1 MKRKFEMAGQ
11 FKQSSGSQDKTLI
24 VTLIKYS
31 TFFLV
36 AVVLATAILR
46 FSWQSFGELFSLEFI
61 ASVGGVLLGLNIFYY
76 AFLLVLAYFFYKPH
90 RALSDEELP
99 TCTVIVPAYNEGK
112 TVLKSLD
119 SILASDYPAD
129 KLEIL
134 AIDDGS
140 VDDTWYWIKLAAAR
154 SEGRI
159 TPIKLEKNGGKRRAL
174 YRGIRQSTSEVIVTV
189 DSDSV
194 VAADTLRRLNSPFI
208 DSKIAGVAG
217 DIRVLNMQ
225 DGILP
230 RMMDVNFV
238 FGFEI
243 MRSAQ
248 SVLRSVFCT
257 PGALSAYRR
266 TAMLPFL
273 DEWVEQ
279 KFFGQPA
286 HIAEDRAL
294 ATYLM
299 AEGHRIVFQRD
310 AIAHTMIPT
319 DYRTTCKMLMRW
331 GRGDVRETC
340 SMYRFAFRKLDW
352 FHLGIQFNLLMQTMW
367 LFLPL
372 LMLPLTLMAL
382 CAAPLAF
389 VQALIL
395 GVVIWSSIPAFVY
408 STRRCSSE
416 AIFAYTFAVFKLF
429 FLFWVDPYCLVTVR
443 NSKWMTR
450 TRAARPQLAVG
461 RKLSSSNPQAF

>member
-1 MKRKFEMAGQ
+1 MAGK
-11 FKQSSGSQDKTLI
+11 FKPALVLLDKNRI

-31 TFFLV
+31 TFVLV
-36 AVVLATAILR
+36 AIVLATAVMR
-46 FSWQSFGELFSLEFI
+46 FSWESFEGLFSLEFVM
-61 ASVGGVLLGLNIFYY
+61 SLGGILLGLNVFYY
-76 AFLLVLAYFFYKPH
+76 AFLLVLAYFMYKPH
-90 RALSDEELP
+90 RTLSDEELP
-99 TCTVIVPAYNEGK
+99 SCTVIVPAYNEGK

-140 VDDTWYWIKLAAAR
+140 VDDTWYWIKLAVAR

-194 VAADTLRRLNSPFI
+194 VAADTLRQLNSPFI
-208 DSKIAGVAG
+208 DSKIGGVAG
-217 DIRVLNMQ
+217 DIRVLNIQ

-279 KFFGQPA
+279 KFFGEPA

-299 AEGHRIVFQRD
+299 SEGHRIVFQRD

-367 LFLPL
+367 LFLPVL
-372 LMLPLTLMAL
+372 FLPLTVMAL
-382 CAAPLAF
+382 CAAPVAF
-389 VQALIL
+389 IQAVIL
-395 GVVIWSSIPAFVY
+395 GMIIWSSIPAFVY

-416 AIFAYTFAVFKLF
+416 AIFAYTFAVFKFF

-450 TRAARPQLAVG
+450 TRTVRPQPVL
-461 RKLSSSNPQAF
+461 RRNFSSSNPQAL